1 MNLWAENNIIVEYV
15 GKTDAFCWQA
25 FYVVI
30 REFFLR
36 PNLFYHW
43 LLLRNGQRFSFLRC
57 TGGWYQNWISR
68 LCWEDGYVLDVV
80 PFPVT
85 VTTTKIITF
94 SVGDPYKPF
103 CTTVTGR
110 GPHPRYVLYP
120 LIAKLWTFDMLGHG
134 TAAGTCWQNYEAYL
148 GAAKLVKCWRD
159 IL

>member
-80 PFPVT
+80 LCFV
-85 VTTTKIITF
+85 
-94 SVGDPYKPF
+94 SVDCETLDLWHVRPWNS
-103 CTTVTGR
+103 R
-110 GPHPRYVLYP
+110 WNML
-120 LIAKLWTFDMLGHG
+120 AKLWGIFRCCKIGKMLKGHFVELANHFVVFFPG
-134 TAAGTCWQNYEAYL
+134 DSIELLDVTCFFLLSPN
-148 GAAKLVKCWRD
+148 
-159 IL
+159 